1 VLDLQ
6 GVILAES
13 ASPRGGR
20 PFVAVRRRAVEIVAG
35 AAGVDAP
42 PPDPPFAQADLL
54 RHYGANRRE
63 HRAAATGT
71 EMYKSLF
78 VVPMWFQDIQK
89 QPQSIK
95 ETCRK

>member
-6 GVILAES
+6 GVIVAES

-20 PFVAVRRRAVEIVAG
+20 LFVAIRRSAVEIVAG

-42 PPDPPFAQADLL
+42 PPDPPLAQADLL

-78 VVPMWFQDIQK
+78 VVPIWFQVTQK
-89 QPQSIK
+89 QPQPTK
-95 ETCRK
+95 ETSRK